1 MNLDQIIEGEED
13 DDDLMDDEDD
23 LAEGSGVEVVS
34 KKEISNEDSTNMMA
48 ESECWGWKF
57 ALSCEIICIFFIVSI
72 NYYDKSL

>member
-1 MNLDQIIEGEED
+1 VNLDQIIEGEED

-48 ESECWGWKF
+48 ESEC
-57 ALSCEIICIFFIVSI
+57 
-72 NYYDKSL
+72 